1 MMRIGIDAQAATGQ
15 LTGLGTYTKH
25 LIAALTG
32 QSEIPA
38 VFTKPPFEF
47 HFYADERYGT
57 NTPSRIYWENWVLP
71 QRIKKD
77 GLQLLHVPA
86 FAPAMFP
93 RMKTVV
99 TAHDLIGMLF
109 PNQIGRASRFYW
121 GRWLPAALKRADALI
136 ADSES
141 TRRDLIEH
149 LRVPERKITVIY
161 PSGHEGFTASVSAQ
175 MLAQVKTKHGLDTPY
190 FLFVGTIEPRK
201 NLSRVIGAVE
211 RLKKSGKAG
220 GARLV
225 VVGSKQFAHGAFFQ
239 QLGKSMSGAM
249 DEIIFTGYVTRA
261 ELNSLYCGA
270 AALVYPSL
278 YEGFGIPIL
287 EALGSG
293 CPVITANVSSTPEVA
308 GEAALQVDPLDES
321 QIAAAMERMLS
332 DASLRQK
339 LKRAGAEQIKKF
351 SWEKTAQ
358 QTLQVYKTLLV

>member
-1 MMRIGIDAQAATGQ
+1 MKIGIDTQAVTGQ

-25 LIAALTG
+25 LIAAFIG
-32 QSEIPA
+32 QTDIPA
-38 VFTKPPFEF
+38 AFTKPPFEF
-47 HFYADERYGT
+47 HFYSDVRYGT
-57 NTPSRIYWENWVLP
+57 NTPSRIYWENFVLP
-71 QRIKKD
+71 RRIKKD

-86 FAPAMFP
+86 FAPALFP
-93 RMKTVV
+93 RTKTVV

-109 PNQIGRASRFYW
+109 PNQIGLASRFYW
-121 GRWLPAALKRADALI
+121 GRWLPAALSRAAALI

-149 LRVPERKITVIY
+149 LRIPERKISVIY
-161 PSGHEGFTASVSAQ
+161 PSGHEGFTASISADAI
-175 MLAQVKTKHGLDTPY
+175 AQVTARHGLCGPY

-201 NLSRVIGAVE
+201 NLARVIGALA

-220 GARLV
+220 AAKLV
-225 VVGSKQFAHGAFFQ
+225 VVGSKQFAHGAFFKS
-239 QLGKSMSGAM
+239 LGEAMRGAM
-249 DEIIFTGYVTRA
+249 DEIIFTGYVTHS

-308 GEAALQVDPLDES
+308 GEAALLVDPLDEG
-321 QIAAAMERMLS
+321 QIASAMERMLS
-332 DASLRQK
+332 EESLRQK
-339 LKRAGAEQIKKF
+339 LKQAGAEQIKKF
-351 SWEKTAQ
+351 SWAKTAQ
-358 QTLQVYKTLLV
+358 QTLQVYETLLT